1 MRSTRDDETTQN
13 SVFIISFDP
22 CCCRYCT
29 FIYNIK
35 QDKMYGGLFG
45 DLPAT
50 KASSKKSDDP
60 QKQEQNTE
68 TTKISKVSEPSSI
81 PKLALQAPSSAKPK
95 NVSENNQMLKAIGNA
110 GTSLSFVPA
119 AARRKKRPRPLTT
132 PVATAAS
139 TTEAKVEV
147 ATSKVV
153 SKTIDKVD
161 TSSIAFTSTWEP
173 SVVMTTNTKIIPKV
187 STTANNNKTLSMGE
201 QKDQSSTRNNNHSH
215 QSQEQDNE
223 KEEEEI
229 VVEIKDVYDPYVPN
243 DLLQYWERQSLIRE
257 RQAMERE
264 AKEALERQQM
274 LRKKLEQE
282 REELQRKGDYAK
294 LLQPLQT
301 DPLIN
306 NQRSGGG
313 RGRGVSNLPAW
324 LIAQKRKEE
333 ELGDN

>member
-1 MRSTRDDETTQN
+1 
-13 SVFIISFDP
+13 
-22 CCCRYCT
+22 
-29 FIYNIK
+29 
-35 QDKMYGGLFG
+35 
-45 DLPAT
+45 
-50 KASSKKSDDP
+50 
-60 QKQEQNTE
+60 
-68 TTKISKVSEPSSI
+68 
-81 PKLALQAPSSAKPK
+81 
-95 NVSENNQMLKAIGNA
+95 
-110 GTSLSFVPA
+110 
-119 AARRKKRPRPLTT
+119 
-132 PVATAAS
+132 
-139 TTEAKVEV
+139 
-147 ATSKVV
+147 
-153 SKTIDKVD
+153 
-161 TSSIAFTSTWEP
+161 
-173 SVVMTTNTKIIPKV
+173 
-187 STTANNNKTLSMGE
+187 MGE

>member
-1 MRSTRDDETTQN
+1 
-13 SVFIISFDP
+13 
-22 CCCRYCT
+22 
-29 FIYNIK
+29 
-35 QDKMYGGLFG
+35 MYGGLFG

-50 KASSKKSDDP
+50 KASSKKSGDQ
-60 QKQEQNTE
+60 QKKEQNTE
-68 TTKISKVSEPSSI
+68 TTKIPKVSEPSSI
-81 PKLALQAPSSAKPK
+81 PKLALQAPSSAKTK
-95 NVSENNQMLKAIGNA
+95 NVSENNLMLKAIGTA

-119 AARRKKRPRPLTT
+119 AARRKKRPRPQST
-132 PVATAAS
+132 PVAAAS
-139 TTEAKVEV
+139 TTEANVEV

-173 SVVMTTNTKIIPKV
+173 SVVMTTNTKIITKI
-187 STTANNNKTLSMGE
+187 STTANNNKTPSMGE
-201 QKDQSSTRNNNHSH
+201 QKDQSSTLNNHSH

-294 LLQPLQT
+294 LLQPQT
-301 DPLIN
+301 DPLINN

>member
-1 MRSTRDDETTQN
+1 
-13 SVFIISFDP
+13 
-22 CCCRYCT
+22 
-29 FIYNIK
+29 
-35 QDKMYGGLFG
+35 MYGGLFG

-50 KASSKKSDDP
+50 KASSKKSDDQ
-60 QKQEQNTE
+60 QKKEQNTE
-68 TTKISKVSEPSSI
+68 TTKIPKVSEPSSI
-81 PKLALQAPSSAKPK
+81 PKLALQAPSSAKTK

-110 GTSLSFVPA
+110 GTSLSFVPS
-119 AARRKKRPRPLTT
+119 AARRKKRPRPLST
-132 PVATAAS
+132 PVAAAAAS
-139 TTEAKVEV
+139 TTEAKGEV

-173 SVVMTTNTKIIPKV
+173 SVVMTTNTKIITKV
-187 STTANNNKTLSMGE
+187 STTANNNKTPSMSE
-201 QKDQSSTRNNNHSH
+201 QKDQSSTLNNHSH

-223 KEEEEI
+223 KEEEEEEEI

-294 LLQPLQT
+294 LLQPQT
-301 DPLIN
+301 DPLINN